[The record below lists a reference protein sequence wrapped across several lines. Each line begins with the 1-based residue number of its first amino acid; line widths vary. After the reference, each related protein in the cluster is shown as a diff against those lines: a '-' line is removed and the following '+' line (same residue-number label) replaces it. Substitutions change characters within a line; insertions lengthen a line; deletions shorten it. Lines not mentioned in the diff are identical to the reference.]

1 MESCSQPYAA
11 GGHRR
16 FPPAPAPEGLPRI
29 DHNQRHHPV
38 HGYYTVRRGEE
49 KSRVFGQFGP
59 PSGVVGENYARY
71 APRLLLT
78 FFTSLDTADVH

>member
-1 MESCSQPYAA
+1 MPQVVIDDFLQLL
-11 GGHRR
+11 HQK
-16 FPPAPAPEGLPRI
+16 GLPRI
-29 DHNQRHHPV
+29 DHNQRHPPV